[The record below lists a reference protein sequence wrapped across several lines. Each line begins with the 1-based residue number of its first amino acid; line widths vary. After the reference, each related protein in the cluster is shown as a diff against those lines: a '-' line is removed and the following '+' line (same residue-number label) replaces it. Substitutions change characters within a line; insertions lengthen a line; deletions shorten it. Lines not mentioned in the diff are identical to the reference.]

1 MERFHG
7 EKLDELFRFMN
18 DISPDYLEPMSE
30 AEIRTVC
37 SALHVSQLPELF
49 TYYLQIAGKYF
60 RPWNGFDYKLVDEA
74 GCFIDYGEEV
84 REDETLDRRFRKFGF
99 DYKDCLFFLNNNGVQ
114 YFFIRLDGKPDPLVY
129 SVDNVA
135 IQEEPAKPI
144 PLSKFMICAYN
155 EMVQIKEHFANPWLH
170 DSWSTAMV
178 NLIEESFPFKDV
190 TKYSLKTDRY
200 VRYRIKPNVNEE
212 NCLPYLVPV
221 LQEMLTEISSVL
233 VYSESELYVY
243 TPRMDKQ
250 LSNQIGLNIYR
261 DKTAIMDMVREWG
274 WFTVGDTVYVFGEA
288 FIQKNRDNISAFS
301 LSEYDS

>member
-7 EKLDELFRFMN
+7 DQLDALFRFMN
-18 DISPDYLEPMSE
+18 ENDLEPMSD
-30 AEIRTVC
+30 AEISTVC
-37 SALHVSQLPELF
+37 TALHVPQLPELF
-49 TYYLQIAGKYF
+49 TYYLRTAGNYF
-60 RPWNGFDYKLVDEA
+60 SPWQGFDFELLDET
-74 GCFIDYGEEV
+74 GCFIDYRDEV

-114 YFFIRLDGKPDPLVY
+114 YFFIRLDGETDPLVY

-144 PLSKFMICAYN
+144 PLSKFMIDSYN
-155 EMVQIKEHFANPWLH
+155 AIVRIKELYDTPWI
-170 DSWSTAMV
+170 DQSERTAV
-178 NLIEESFPFKDV
+178 INLIEDNFPFKDV
-190 TKYSLKTDRY
+190 EKYTLKTDRY

-221 LQEMLTEISSVL
+221 LQEMLTEISSVF
-233 VYSESELYVY
+233 VYSEKELYVY
-243 TPRMDKQ
+243 VPRDDKR
-250 LSNQIGLNIYR
+250 LDNPVGLNIYR
-261 DKTAIMDMVREWG
+261 DKTAIVDMDYEWG

-288 FIQKNRDNISAFS
+288 FIQKIRDNISAFS

>member
-7 EKLDELFRFMN
+7 DQLDELFRFMN
-18 DISPDYLEPMSE
+18 ENDLEPMSD
-30 AEIRTVC
+30 AEISTVC
-37 SALHVSQLPELF
+37 TALHVPQLPELF
-49 TYYLQIAGKYF
+49 TYYLRTAGNYF
-60 RPWNGFDYKLVDEA
+60 SPWQGFDFELLDET
-74 GCFIDYGEEV
+74 GCFIDYRDEV

-114 YFFIRLDGKPDPLVY
+114 YFFIRLDGETDPLVY

-144 PLSKFMICAYN
+144 PLSKFMIDSYN
-155 EMVQIKEHFANPWLH
+155 AIVRIKELYDTPWI
-170 DSWSTAMV
+170 DQSERTAV
-178 NLIEESFPFKDV
+178 INLIEDNFPFKDV
-190 TKYSLKTDRY
+190 EKYTLKTDRY

-221 LQEMLTEISSVL
+221 LQEMLTEISSVF
-233 VYSESELYVY
+233 VYSEKELYVY
-243 TPRMDKQ
+243 VPRDDKR
-250 LSNQIGLNIYR
+250 LDNPVGLNIYR
-261 DKTAIMDMVREWG
+261 DKTAIVDMDYEWG

-288 FIQKNRDNISAFS
+288 FIQKIRDNISAFS

>member
-7 EKLDELFRFMN
+7 DQLDELFRFMN
-18 DISPDYLEPMSE
+18 ENDLEPMSD
-30 AEIRTVC
+30 AGISTVC
-37 SALHVSQLPELF
+37 TALHVPQLPELF
-49 TYYLQIAGKYF
+49 TYYLRTAGNYF
-60 RPWNGFDYKLVDEA
+60 SPWQGFDFELLDET
-74 GCFIDYGEEV
+74 GCFIDYRDEV

-114 YFFIRLDGKPDPLVY
+114 YFFIRLDGETDPLVY

-155 EMVQIKEHFANPWLH
+155 EMVQIMEHFANPWLH

-288 FIQKNRDNISAFS
+288 FIQKIRDNISAFS
-301 LSEYDS
+301 LPEYDS